1 MVQGVHHTAEQE
13 NVLRAVDELSDEVV
27 ETLRAMVRI
36 PTVNPP
42 GECYEQFCQ
51 YYENMLAKLGYDTET
66 VRVPSSRLA
75 ELAPLGDGAGRPSV
89 LGHLDGPKGPGK
101 RIHLNG
107 HYDVVRVG
115 NGWTHD
121 PFSGA
126 LVDDRIYG
134 RGTADQKSG
143 LAAAVIAVEA
153 LRRAKVPWRGTVT
166 HSAVPDEETTGVH
179 NAGTGYLVET
189 GHIHASNTDA
199 VIITEP
205 FSPSGVGIGH
215 KGAIW
220 GEFTITGKQA
230 HGSSPKLGA
239 NAVEAMARAL
249 SAVEVELQ
257 PKLADR
263 VTEYGVTP
271 AESTSA
277 TLSFDTILGG
287 EATNI
292 VPDRCSVTFNRRL
305 VPGESLQE
313 ARKELQRVFASVC
326 EADSDLE
333 LHYHERYYTEPV
345 LVGDDEAIAAS
356 AQQAVRLLGRQPRTL
371 ISAGSDDQRFVAR
384 DAGITNSII
393 YGPGQTGLSHITD
406 EHIEVSDLITG
417 TKGLA
422 LILLDQLQ

>member
-1 MVQGVHHTAEQE
+1 MVDAGHQSAERE
-13 NVLRAVDELSDEVV
+13 NVVRAVDELTEELV

-42 GECYEQFCQ
+42 GECYDQFCR
-51 YYENMLAKLGYDTET
+51 YYEDLLVGLGYDTEP
-66 VRVPSSRLA
+66 VRVPTSRLA

-89 LGHLDGPKGPGK
+89 LGRLDGPQGPGR
-101 RIHLNG
+101 RIHFNG

-115 NGWTHD
+115 NGWTYD
-121 PFSGA
+121 PFGAA

-153 LRRAKVPWRGTVT
+153 LRRADVPWGGTVT

-179 NAGTGYLVET
+179 NAGTGYLVEA
-189 GHIHASNTDA
+189 GYIDASNTDA
-199 VIITEP
+199 VVITEP

-220 GEFTITGKQA
+220 GEFTITGRQA

-249 SAVEVELQ
+249 SAVESELQ
-257 PKLADR
+257 PRLAER

-271 AESTSA
+271 VESTSA
-277 TLSFDTILGG
+277 TLSFDTIHGG

-305 VPGESLQE
+305 IPGEQLQE
-313 ARKELQRVFASVC
+313 AREELRRIFASVC
-326 EADSDLE
+326 AADSE
-333 LHYHERYYTEPV
+333 LQLQYHETYYTEPV
-345 LVGDDEAIAAS
+345 LVEETEPVVAS
-356 AQQAVRLLGRQPRTL
+356 ARAAVRSLGLQPRTL
-371 ISAGSDDQRFVAR
+371 ISAGSDDQRFFAR
-384 DAGITNSII
+384 DAGITNSVV
-393 YGPGQTGLSHITD
+393 YGPGRTGLSHITD
-406 EHIEVSDLITG
+406 EYVAVDDLVTG

-422 LILLDQLQ
+422 LILLDQLG